1 MLKALVIKELRESA
15 GIVVLAALA
24 MVYALSELTGI
35 RLLRWGGRSL
45 NTYPF
50 IYDGLLMFY
59 LPVFIGSL
67 GIALAMKQTAWELGQ
82 GTYFFLFHRPI
93 SRTRL
98 FVCKLAVGAGW
109 VLLLSAVLILAYAW
123 WAATPGHVTG
133 PFFWSMTAP
142 AWRMWAALPL
152 VYLGAFLSGI
162 RPASWYGSRLVP
174 LAAAVAIVAI
184 AANLPWLWLTLLVTA
199 IAGVIYLVGIFYYVR
214 RRDY

>member
-24 MVYALSELTGI
+24 IVYALSELTGL
-35 RLLRWGGRSL
+35 RLFRWGGRSL
-45 NTYPF
+45 DAYPF
-50 IYDGLLMFY
+50 IYDDLAFY
-59 LPVFIGSL
+59 LALCIGGL
-67 GIALAMKQTAWELGQ
+67 GIALGMKQTSWELGQ
-82 GTYFFLFHRPI
+82 GTFFFLFHRPV

-98 FVCKLAVGAGW
+98 LVCKLLVGVGW
-109 VLLLSAVLILAYAW
+109 VLLLSATMILLCAW

-133 PFFWSMTAP
+133 PFFWSMTHA
-142 AWRMWAALPL
+142 AWRLWVALPV

-174 LAAAVAIVAI
+174 LLAAI
-184 AANLPWLWLTLLVTA
+184 AAAAAAAKAPWLWLSLLISAAMSVLLV
-199 IAGVIYLVGIFYYVR
+199 VGIFYYAR